1 MMMLLPWKKL
11 VLPDPFAPT
20 AKYVQQEDKMFI
32 NDNSRSTVK
41 LLEPQNLVKEFL
53 ISKQMRRFSK
63 QI

>member
-20 AKYVQQEDKMFI
+20 AEYVQQGDKMFI
-32 NDNSRSTVK
+32 NDNSQSTVK
-41 LLEPQNLVKEFL
+41 LLETQKSAKELL
-53 ISKQMRRFSK
+53 ISKQMRSFSK